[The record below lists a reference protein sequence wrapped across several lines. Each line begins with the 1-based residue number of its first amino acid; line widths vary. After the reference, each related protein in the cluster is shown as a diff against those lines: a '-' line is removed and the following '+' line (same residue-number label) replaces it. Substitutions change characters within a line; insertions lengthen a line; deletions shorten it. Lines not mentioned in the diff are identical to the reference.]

1 MIYKSW
7 MVLNILDK
15 FYYHASKQHSYYFH
29 VQCAMS
35 NQLTYLLI
43 PISISIGYT
52 GMR

>member
-1 MIYKSW
+1 MICKIW
-7 MVLNILDK
+7 IALNLLGK

-29 VQCAMS
+29 VQCYEY
-35 NQLTYLLI
+35 QLTYLLI